1 MLAELSSRWAAG
13 RRTVGATL
21 ALGALALV
29 ALAGCGS
36 SGTSGSSSAG
46 VSGSSS
52 ASASTSANSTGQP
65 LSGKSVYVVECADV
79 DPFCAT
85 YKSYMEKTLGGM
97 GAKVTVLEDNFNPA
111 QQAIHFNQA
120 IAAKPSLI
128 TVLVDDV
135 NGIIPS
141 LLKAK
146 QAGIP
151 VINSVGREL
160 PQAYALLSA
169 SVECDCQKLGQ
180 QAAENIVAGLKA
192 EHRTSGNVVAITGT
206 HTEFI
211 AQDRVAAFE
220 KAMARYPQYKVV
232 AVKDGNWE
240 AGLSAQIYSQLYAR
254 FQGQGGIAAAWGMND
269 DQTNAIIQAA
279 QQVGQP
285 VGVKHNGLIAVG
297 TSCEPLTFKNL
308 AAGLEYAGSTN
319 SPLTEVEPLAKV
331 VGEYLEG
338 KSVPK
343 ITRANERVVNLQ
355 DEATVKPECSW

>member
-1 MLAELSSRWAAG
+1 MFAELSSRRVGGRKTFAA
-13 RRTVGATL
+13 TVV
-21 ALGALALV
+21 LV
-29 ALAGCGS
+29 ALTLLVLAGCGS
-36 SGTSGSSSAG
+36 SGS
-46 VSGSSS
+46 SGSSS
-52 ASASTSANSTGQP
+52 ASSSSPESSAPSSSGSSSGP

-79 DPFCAT
+79 DPFCST
-85 YKSYMEKTLGGM
+85 YKNYMEKTLGGM

-120 IAAKPSLI
+120 VAAKPSVI

-160 PQAYALLSA
+160 PRAYPLLAA
-169 SVECDCQKLGQ
+169 SVECNCERLGQ

-211 AQDRVAAFE
+211 SQDRVSAFE
-220 KAMARYPQYKVV
+220 KTMAKYPQYKIV

-240 AGLSAQIYSQLYAR
+240 AALSAQIYNQLSAR
-254 FQGQGGIAAAWGMND
+254 FQSQGGIAAAWGMND

-279 QQVGQP
+279 QQLGQP
-285 VGVKHNGLIAVG
+285 VGVKDNGLIAVG

-308 AAGLEYAGSTN
+308 EAGLEYAGSTN

-331 VGEYLEG
+331 VGEYLQG
-338 KSVPK
+338 KTVPS
-343 ITRANERVVNLQ
+343 ITRADERVVNLQ

>member
-1 MLAELSSRWAAG
+1 MFAEHHRRRRTA
-13 RRTVGATL
+13 RRTVLATL
-21 ALGALALV
+21 ALTVLALTI
-29 ALAGCGS
+29 LTGCGS
-36 SGTSGSSSAG
+36 SSTSSSSNASAG
-46 VSGSSS
+46 SSSS
-52 ASASTSANSTGQP
+52 ASASSQP
-65 LSGKSVYVVECADV
+65 LAGKSVYVVECADV
-79 DPFCAT
+79 DPFCST
-85 YKSYMEKTLGGM
+85 YKNYMEKTLGGM

-120 IAAKPSLI
+120 IAAKPSVI

-151 VINSVGREL
+151 VINSVGREI
-160 PQAYALLSA
+160 PQAYPLLAA
-169 SVECDCQKLGQ
+169 SVECNCEALGQ

-192 EHRTSGNVVAITGT
+192 EHRSSGNVVAITGT

-211 AQDRVAAFE
+211 SQDRVSAFE
-220 KAMARYPQYKVV
+220 KTMAKYPQYKIV

-240 AGLSAQIYSQLYAR
+240 AGLSAQIYNQLYAR
-254 FQGQGGIAAAWGMND
+254 FQSQGGIAAAWGMND

-279 QQVGQP
+279 QQQGQP

-308 AAGLEYAGSTN
+308 EAGLEYAGSTN

-331 VGEYLEG
+331 VAEYLEG
-338 KSVPK
+338 KHVPK

-355 DEATVKPECSW
+355 DVATVKPECTW